1 MTDSEQLHLN
11 WEKFDANLKSS
22 YAGLRETP
30 DFSDVTLVSAD
41 GKQINAHKVI
51 LATASSFFFNILNA
65 NKHPHPLIFM
75 KGLEWTDL
83 SDIIDF
89 IYHGEV
95 NVMRHNLTQFLEIA
109 NEIQL
114 KGLSRGSYTENN
126 EKKHIEEHETYTGEK
141 LCQEKK
147 ETHDLTNLKEDE
159 TNIESI
165 KSENDTF
172 SKNTEAQQIDLT
184 NSFPCI
190 HCPNRYKLK
199 DSLNMHIWRKHKKNK
214 NMMDEEYAFEH
225 NQISQ
230 SSDLIEDN
238 SGTLATTDD
247 MLVFIDGIW
256 KCVVCNKK
264 SNGKRKWDMIAHVE
278 THMEGLSYQCKFCP
292 TIARSRGAR
301 NSHVYR
307 KHSAKAV

>member
-30 DFSDVTLVSAD
+30 DFSDVTLVCAD

-51 LATASSFFFNILNA
+51 LATASSFFFNILNS

-126 EKKHIEEHETYTGEK
+126 EKKHIEEHETYTEEK

-147 ETHDLTNLKEDE
+147 
-159 TNIESI
+159 
-165 KSENDTF
+165 
-172 SKNTEAQQIDLT
+172 
-184 NSFPCI
+184 
-190 HCPNRYKLK
+190 
-199 DSLNMHIWRKHKKNK
+199 
-214 NMMDEEYAFEH
+214 
-225 NQISQ
+225 
-230 SSDLIEDN
+230 
-238 SGTLATTDD
+238 
-247 MLVFIDGIW
+247 
-256 KCVVCNKK
+256 
-264 SNGKRKWDMIAHVE
+264 
-278 THMEGLSYQCKFCP
+278 
-292 TIARSRGAR
+292 R
-301 NSHVYR
+301 NP
-307 KHSAKAV
+307 